1 MGKSAL
7 NKQVSNQA
15 ENLTGSSTTQNA
27 ESSFSNGE
35 LGQLQEILFGQQ
47 QRSTHEQIANL
58 QTEFGAQIE
67 SLSNVLNSRL
77 NQLTETF
84 EKSNEHFESQLQ
96 DMRNEQKLAVSTL
109 KTSISSSSSDL
120 HADIEKL
127 KASSGAATEELS
139 AELQKRESELRQE
152 LENTKQALQA
162 ELHTSST
169 QLQSDKLDKQ
179 NLAKLLGDLS
189 AKLIEPIPPVAK

>member
-179 NLAKLLGDLS
+179 NLAKLLGDIS
-189 AKLIEPIPPVAK
+189 AKLIEPIPSVAK